1 MSLMLIHL
9 RLPSEGKPAEATTH
23 TEPRPFFLQPQLL
36 VVACLGMKSFLQIMQ
51 VL

>member
-1 MSLMLIHL
+1 MLIHL

-36 VVACLGMKSFLQIMQ
+36 VVASLGMKSFLQIMQ
-51 VL
+51 FL